1 MTIRRFEK
9 TDLAGKVE
17 IMNACYPNWSYSLE
31 DALHRHKSLRSD
43 IYYQAFVVEEQGK
56 VIAFAYLQ
64 SLDHYIV
71 EQGSY
76 GLDVKVHPEQRSKGH
91 GSSLYELLLA
101 QLKLL
106 KWNKLHTE
114 CTDSDAAAQDWLSR
128 LGYKHIESEFSS
140 KLDLKGYTPPADHSA
155 AMTRMEEQGIRLL
168 TYGELDDPD
177 KEGKLW
183 RLDEQIYYDM
193 PSAVEYKKVSLER
206 WRKRW
211 KAPSRFQDKILLAE
225 RDGELLGLTELGF
238 PGGLNAN
245 AMIETT
251 GTLAPHRGK
260 GIATAL
266 KYACIDR
273 AVEEGIPA
281 IVTGNA
287 EGNEAILRINR
298 KLGFQPLPTWLFFAL
313 TNENYKRENGEK
325 PTEKEP
331 PQVVD

>member
-9 TDLAGKVE
+9 RDLAGKVE
-17 IMNACYPNWSYSLE
+17 IMNACYPNWQINLE
-31 DALHRHKSLRSD
+31 DALHRQKSLRND
-43 IYYQAFVVEEQGK
+43 IYYQAFVVEEEGK
-56 VIAFAYLQ
+56 IVAFAYLQ
-64 SLDHYIV
+64 SLDHYLV

-76 GLDVKVHPEQRSKGH
+76 GLEVKVHPEQRSKGH

-114 CTDSDAAAQDWLSR
+114 CTDRDTVAQDWLQR
-128 LGYKHIESEFSS
+128 LGYQHIESEFSS
-140 KLDLKGYTPPADHSA
+140 KLDLANYTPPADHGA
-155 AMTRMEEQGIRLL
+155 AMVRMEEQNIRLL

-177 KEGKLW
+177 KEEKLW

-193 PSAVEYKKVSLER
+193 PSAVEYKKATLER

-211 KAPSRFQDKILLAE
+211 ESPARFQEKILLAE

-238 PGGLNAN
+238 HAGLNAN

-251 GTLAPHRGK
+251 GTLTPYRGK

-266 KYACIDR
+266 KYASIDR
-273 AVEEGIPA
+273 AVEEGVPA

-287 EGNEAILRINR
+287 DGNEAILRINR
-298 KLGFQPLPTWLFFAL
+298 KLGFQLLPTWLFYAK
-313 TNENYKRENGEK
+313 EN
-325 PTEKEP
+325 
-331 PQVVD
+331 D